1 MPDRLKSTLAIAG
14 SLVLAAGLL
23 YLSLRNADFGAVAA
37 ALRGGSYGWLVPMA
51 TVSVLSVVIRAWRWT
66 LLLRALPDEAGAE
79 GPRPTVGLALGA
91 TFIGYLVN
99 YVAPRAGEIARAANV
114 SAKSRPTFSAT
125 LGTVV
130 AERLLDVA
138 TLALALLSVLALYGG
153 RVAFVTEGLQRT
165 SSGALERLPVQPAV
179 LVLGVVVVAVLVGLA
194 LWVVARRASSRI
206 VGMMAGFRDGLTAL
220 VRTRRPVAL
229 VASTVAMWACY
240 WIMADLPLRLLGLAD
255 TYSLGLGAAWAVM
268 CIGAVGMA
276 IPSPGGAGSYH
287 YATVQALTL
296 LFGVG
301 ASGAATYALLAHAA
315 QLVFYA
321 VCGFAALLVQGT
333 SLRAVRQPTPVP

>member
-1 MPDRLKSTLAIAG
+1 MPDRLKSALAITG

-23 YLSLRNADFGAVAA
+23 YLSLRNADMSAVAA
-37 ALRGGSYGWLVPMA
+37 ALRGGSYGWLIPMA
-51 TVSVLSVVIRAWRWT
+51 AVSVLSVVIRAWRWT
-66 LLLRALPDEAGAE
+66 LLLKALPEEAE
-79 GPRPTVGLALGA
+79 TNGPPPTVGLALGA

-114 SAKSRPTFSAT
+114 SAKSRPSFSAT

-138 TLALALLSVLALYGG
+138 TLAIALLSVVLLYGN

-165 SSGALERLPVQPAV
+165 ASGALAQLPVSPAV
-179 LVLGVVVVAVLVGLA
+179 LGVAVLAVGALAALA
-194 LWVVARRASSRI
+194 LWAVARRASGRLA
-206 VGMMAGFRDGLTAL
+206 GMIAGFRDGLAAL

-229 VASTVAMWACY
+229 VVSTLAMWACY
-240 WIMADLPLRLLGLAD
+240 GIMADLPLRLLGLTE
-255 TYSLGLGAAWAVM
+255 TYDLGLGAAWAVM
-268 CIGAVGMA
+268 CVGAVGMA
-276 IPSPGGAGSYH
+276 LPSPGGAGSYH

-301 ASGAATYALLAHAA
+301 ASAAATYALLAHAA

-333 SLRAVRQPTPVP
+333 SLRAARRPVPVP